1 MYPECSLDG
10 NVLHSHTSFKNT
22 IIYWLIGDTFII
34 IHHFSNAI
42 QKEFKRWLHHT
53 GGLIIDVIDKI
64 RRLKKIDTPSIVNKE
79 FLIEKDGNIEIY
91 YAPFDYVNSKA
102 KIAIVGIT
110 PGLQQ
115 MTQSF
120 QAIKD
125 GKSLKEVKD
134 LSSFKGSMRT
144 TLINYLDE
152 LKVNNILKIKS
163 CESLFNKDSKY
174 LHTTSLVKYP
184 VFDKGKNYS
193 GANILKKKILLDF
206 IEENFL
212 KELKTLNKCIVV
224 PLGNTVSST
233 IKYLNSKYNLK
244 LSCFLEGFPHP
255 SGANARKNIQ
265 FDKNKTSMIKLL
277 RKARW
282 KNF

>member
-1 MYPECSLDG
+1 MSKYLKQIKS
-10 NVLHSHTSFKNT
+10 
-22 IIYWLIGDTFII
+22 
-34 IHHFSNAI
+34 
-42 QKEFKRWLHHT
+42 
-53 GGLIIDVIDKI
+53 
-64 RRLKKIDTPSIVNKE
+64 LKKISKQNIISNK
-79 FLIEKDGNIEIY
+79 FLINSDGNIKIY
-91 YAPFDYVNSKA
+91 YAPFDYINSKA
-102 KIAIVGIT
+102 KIMIVGIT
-110 PGLQQ
+110 PGFQQ
-115 MTQSF
+115 MLQSF
-120 QAIKD
+120 EVIND
-125 GKSLKEVKD
+125 GKSLKDVKD

-152 LKVNNILKIKS
+152 LRVNNILKIKS

-193 GANILKKKILLDF
+193 GANILKKKILLEF

-233 IKYLNSKYNLK
+233 IEYLNSKYNLK

-255 SGANARKNIQ
+255 SGANARKKIQ

-277 RKARW
+277 KKAR
-282 KNF
+282 

>member
-1 MYPECSLDG
+1 M
-10 NVLHSHTSFKNT
+10 
-22 IIYWLIGDTFII
+22 
-34 IHHFSNAI
+34 
-42 QKEFKRWLHHT
+42 
-53 GGLIIDVIDKI
+53 IDKI
-64 RRLKKIDTPSIVNKE
+64 RRLKKIDTSNIVNKE

-91 YAPFDYVNSKA
+91 YAPFDYINSKA

-144 TLINYLDE
+144 TLIKYMDE
-152 LKVNNILKIKS
+152 LKINKILKIKT
-163 CESLFNKDSKY
+163 CESLFNIDSKY

-193 GANILKKKILLDF
+193 GANILKKKILLEF

-212 KELKTLNKCIVV
+212 KELKILQNSIII

-233 IKYLNSKYNLK
+233 IDYLNTKHQLK
-244 LSCFLEGFPHP
+244 LRCFLKGFPHP
-255 SGANARKNIQ
+255 SGLNVRKNIQ
-265 FDKNKTSMIKLL
+265 FEENKKEMLRLL
-277 RKARW
+277 KS
-282 KNF
+282 

>member
-1 MYPECSLDG
+1 MPKYL
-10 NVLHSHTSFKNT
+10 NQIK
-22 IIYWLIGDTFII
+22 
-34 IHHFSNAI
+34 A
-42 QKEFKRWLHHT
+42 
-53 GGLIIDVIDKI
+53 
-64 RRLKKIDTPSIVNKE
+64 LKKINKSIVINNKFLINKE
-79 FLIEKDGNIEIY
+79 GNIKIY

-102 KIAIVGIT
+102 KIMIVGIT

-115 MTQSF
+115 MLQSF
-120 QAIKD
+120 QVIND

-144 TLINYLDE
+144 TLIKYMNA
-152 LKVNNILKIKS
+152 LKVNKKLKIKS
-163 CESLFNKDSKY
+163 CESLFDLHSKY

-184 VFDKGKNYS
+184 VFDKGRNYS
-193 GANILKKKILLDF
+193 GSNILKKELLLNF

-212 KELKTLNKCIVV
+212 KELKIHQNSIII

-233 IKYLNSKYNLK
+233 IRYLNEKYNLK

-265 FDKNKTSMIKLL
+265 FKENKSRMLKLL
-277 RKARW
+277 
-282 KNF
+282 